1 MISFLWRKMWKN
13 KWMMLSLLIGNI
25 LLVGI
30 VAGTP
35 MYVNAT
41 LRRVLHQ
48 ELRQHQMEN
57 NVHPTILELRYTFN
71 NIAPENWMVGYH
83 QTRDYFAPGLLDD
96 IGLPAFAT
104 LRTDVLTNWHLMPSP
119 PREDSPRI
127 RAFQLTGV
135 EGMAENVEL
144 LLGRMP
150 ENTLQNGNI
159 LEAIATEATLM
170 RHDVILGELLE
181 VRNVG
186 AHPSGTLYVQIVG
199 VYTFAEGSDMLWTS
213 LGFNHVNALLISDE
227 LIRNEFLANYHED
240 YRLST
245 TWTHLLDFTQM
256 TSRHVPQ
263 YLESLTEIRERFSQG
278 GLIWHF
284 SENFSGTIAGH
295 TGEAGRLEITLWVL
309 QIPIY
314 VLLAAYIYIISRQIL
329 KMDQNDIAV
338 IASRGASR
346 NQLLVIYALQG
357 VFVTAVCYPIGIFLG
372 VQICRILGASN
383 GFLELVQR
391 AVLFVEI
398 TPQALLYAG
407 AAMLISFLMM
417 LIPVIKFSRISIVGH
432 KRGDNTKV
440 KKPLWQRFFI
450 DILCLAV
457 AGYAVYT
464 FNSPGNMLARAMED
478 AQSVDPLIFA
488 SSSLFILGLGLFVLR
503 LFPYAV
509 KILFLVGRKF
519 WSPTVYASLL
529 KVMRS
534 AEEEQFI
541 MMFLIFTL
549 SIGTFNAQ
557 TARTLNLNNDHQ
569 IQYLAGADL
578 MFREFWRSDA
588 PMDVAQGHTIAPEL
602 IVFHEPNFSRFT
614 NFAEV
619 DEITQVKRQ
628 HVTLRHQHE
637 NIMGVTLMGID
648 TYTFGRT
655 AWFRGD
661 LLDVHINHFLNA
673 LASNPEGVLVSE
685 DLRAMGYVL
694 GDWVS
699 FVNDIGNTA
708 RGQIVGFVEHW
719 PGFAGG
725 RLIIANLGFL
735 QTSWGVQPYQVWMR
749 TNTDSNRFFHEF
761 MAEERLDT
769 VEFFDAKA
777 ALVESRMNPML
788 QGING
793 VLTVGFIVTL
803 LVCFTG
809 FLIYWVLSIRS
820 RVLQFGIFR
829 AMGMQMRELVR
840 MLMNE
845 QVLVTFTAIA
855 LGAAVG
861 EIAARLFVPLVQ
873 ASYTAGEQ
881 VIPIMVIS
889 EFSDY
894 ANLYIV
900 IGVMVAICLAVLG
913 IYVSKIK
920 IAQALKLGED

>member
-48 ELRQHQMEN
+48 ELRQHQMET
-57 NVHPTILELRYTFN
+57 NVHPTMLELRYTFN
-71 NIAPENWMVGYH
+71 NIAEENRMIGYD
-83 QTRDYFAPGLLDD
+83 QTRLTFAPGLLDD
-96 IGLPAFAT
+96 IGVPAMAT
-104 LRTDVLTNWHLMPSP
+104 LRTDVLSNWHIVPSP

-127 RAFQLTGV
+127 RTFQLTGV
-135 EGMAENVEL
+135 ENMPENVEL

-150 ENTLQNGNI
+150 DNTLRDGNV

-170 RHDVILGELLE
+170 RHDVILGEMLE
-181 VRNVG
+181 VRNVD

-199 VYTFAEGSDMLWTS
+199 VYTFAEGSDMFWTS
-213 LGFNHVNALLISDE
+213 LGFNHVNALLVSNE

-245 TWTHLLDFTQM
+245 TWIHLLDFTQM
-256 TSRHVPQ
+256 TSRNVPQ
-263 YLESLTEIRERFSQG
+263 YLESLADMREMFAG
-278 GLIWHF
+278 TNAIWHF
-284 SENFSGTIAGH
+284 SENFSSAIAGH

-346 NQLLVIYALQG
+346 GQLLIIYALQG
-357 VFVTAVCYPIGIFLG
+357 VFVTAVCYPLGIFLG
-372 VQICRILGASN
+372 VQICRVLGASN

-407 AAMLISFLMM
+407 AAMIISFLMM

-432 KRGDNTKV
+432 KRGDNTKT
-440 KKPLWQRFFI
+440 KKPLWQRFFL
-450 DILCLAV
+450 DILCLGV
-457 AGYAVYT
+457 AGYALYA
-464 FNSPGNMLARAMED
+464 FNLQGHMLAGAAQD
-478 AQSVDPLIFA
+478 APSVDPLIFA

-588 PMDVAQGHTIAPEL
+588 PMEVVMGGVQAPEL

-619 DEITQVKRQ
+619 DAITQVKQ
-628 HVTLRHQHE
+628 QAVTLRHQGE
-637 NIMGVTLMGID
+637 SIFGTTLMGID

-655 AWFRGD
+655 AWFRDD

-685 DLRAMGYVL
+685 NLRAMGYGL
-694 GDWVS
+694 GDWVN

-719 PGFAGG
+719 PNFAGG

-749 TNTDSNRFFHEF
+749 TNTASNRFFHEF
-761 MAEERLDT
+761 MAQERLDM
-769 VEFFDAKA
+769 VEFYDAKA
-777 ALVESRMNPML
+777 AVVESRINPML

-840 MLMNE
+840 MLINE
-845 QVLVTFTAIA
+845 QVLVTLTAIV

-873 ASYTAGEQ
+873 ASYAGNEQ
-881 VIPIMVIS
+881 VIPILVVS
-889 EFSDY
+889 ELSDY
-894 ANLYIV
+894 RNLYIV
-900 IGVMVAICLAVLG
+900 IGTMVVICLAVLG
-913 IYVSKIK
+913 VYVSKIK